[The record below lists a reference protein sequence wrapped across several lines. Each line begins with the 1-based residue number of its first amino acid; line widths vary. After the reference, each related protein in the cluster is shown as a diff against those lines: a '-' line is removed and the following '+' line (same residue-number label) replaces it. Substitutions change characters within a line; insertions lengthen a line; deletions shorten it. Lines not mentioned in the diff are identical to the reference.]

1 MKLTKDVKTNKTFAY
16 SKGGVN
22 LSFTLNID
30 DKKQME
36 NFKVCLY
43 EAIKDIDITL
53 LKIK

>member
-36 NFKVCLY
+36 NFKACLE
-43 EAIKDIDITL
+43 EALKDINIS
-53 LKIK
+53 LK